1 MLASNMRPIAGEGP
15 LFSQPHNPLSS
26 EGVATGEISPYESAE
41 SWGNGSNPDALKEL
55 GQVATPPEIAQ
66 IMARWIAANN
76 PSSILDPAAGL
87 GNLLFESHKLCPS
100 ANLFGIEQDSITH
113 KKAMLG
119 APSGTRLILADYLK
133 YKIEKVDAII
143 ANPPYVKAHH
153 LIYKDEEWASFE
165 AAFGIGLDRLTN
177 LYALFLLKIWED
189 LTPNGRAAIIIPAE
203 FLNAN
208 FGVSI
213 KNRLLKAIRPSGIAV
228 FDPSFSVFRNAL
240 TTSCILFILK
250 GQDKPAPI
258 IACKVKSIEETKD
271 FAELLLSNS
280 LGARVGGEC
289 HDISS
294 WNPADKWLNKI
305 LGAQTEG
312 LDKLSRKIGDYFR
325 CRRGIA
331 TGGNDYF
338 TLSRMEIESKKLRM
352 SDFSPCIVHAAHAKG
367 LIFTAKDFD
376 ELARSGKK
384 CFLLDPKGKEDNLER
399 YLEEGVKAGIPERHL
414 PSHRPVWYLPENR
427 EPADIWVGVFSRE
440 SLKCAM
446 NDAKVKNLTCFHGM
460 YIRTPQE
467 GLVELMTLFLN
478 SSYGRTAF
486 GQVNR
491 FYGNGLN
498 KLEPK
503 DVEAMPCPNL
513 AGFDRAEANRLHQMM
528 IEFSQDPLPEQQC
541 RIDKLLG
548 KLLGLSC

>member
-1 MLASNMRPIAGEGP
+1 MRRITSEGP
-15 LFSQPHNPLSS
+15 LFSPPNNAPSS
-26 EGVATGEISPYESAE
+26 EGVATGEISPYES
-41 SWGNGSNPDALKEL
+41 SKNWGNGANPEAQKEL
-55 GQVATPPEIAQ
+55 GQVATPPEIAH
-66 IMARWIAANN
+66 IMARWITANN
-76 PSSILDPAAGL
+76 PSTILDPAAGL

-100 ANLFGIEQDSITH
+100 ARLFGIEQDASTH

-133 YKIEKVDAII
+133 YQIEKVDAII
-143 ANPPYVKAHH
+143 ANPPYVKAQH
-153 LIYKDEEWASFE
+153 LTYKDEEWASFE

-189 LTPNGRAAIIIPAE
+189 LAPSGRAAVIIPAE

-213 KNRLLKAIRPSGIAV
+213 KSRLLKAIRPSGIAV

-250 GQDKPAPI
+250 GRDRPSPV
-258 IACKVKSIEETKD
+258 IACKVKSIEETTE
-271 FAELLLSNS
+271 FAGVLLSES
-280 LGARVGGEC
+280 SEARVAGEC
-289 HDISS
+289 LDISS
-294 WNPADKWLNKI
+294 WNPADKWLNRI
-305 LGAQTEG
+305 LGAEIKG
-312 LDKLSRKIGDYFR
+312 LDRMPRRVGDFFR

-338 TLSRMEIESKKLRM
+338 TLSRMEIESNKLRM
-352 SDFSPCIVHAAHAKG
+352 LDFSPCIVHAAHAKR
-367 LIFTAKDFD
+367 LVFTKGDFD
-376 ELARSGKK
+376 ELDRSGKK
-384 CFLLDPKGKEDNLER
+384 CYLLDPKGKEGNLER
-399 YLEEGVKAGIPERHL
+399 YLEEGVKAGIPDRHL

-440 SLKCAM
+440 SLKCVM
-446 NDAKVKNLTCFHGM
+446 NDARAKNLTCFHGL

-478 SSYGRTAF
+478 SSYGKTAF

-503 DVEAMPCPNL
+503 DVEAMPCPNFPGC
-513 AGFDRAEANRLHQMM
+513 AQTEAKRLRHLM
-528 IEFSQDPLPEQQC
+528 IEIGQYPTVEQQS
-541 RIDKLLG
+541 RIDELIGGLLS
-548 KLLGLSC
+548 LSC